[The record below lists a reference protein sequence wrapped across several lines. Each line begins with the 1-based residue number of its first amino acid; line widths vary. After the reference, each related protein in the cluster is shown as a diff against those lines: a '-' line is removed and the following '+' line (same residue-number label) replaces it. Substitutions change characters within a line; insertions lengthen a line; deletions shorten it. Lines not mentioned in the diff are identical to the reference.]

1 MAPGG
6 HAEGHCRGQETSAVR
21 GLASIALAFAVVLGG
36 CQSGPLRNLQEDVKS
51 IFGSTKGKPALA
63 AGIRQYEEGKYADA
77 AESLNSALYQG
88 LSSGERVT
96 AHKYLA
102 FIHCIS
108 GRPAACRE
116 QFRRALA
123 IDPNLELSAA
133 EAGHPIWGP
142 VFRAVKSGR

>member
-1 MAPGG
+1 M
-6 HAEGHCRGQETSAVR
+6 QNSSAMKGFVSVALVAL
-21 GLASIALAFAVVLGG
+21 GLSLGG
-36 CQSGPLRNLQEDVKS
+36 CQSGALRTIQEDLKS
-51 IFGSTKGKPALA
+51 LFGSTKGEPALA
-63 AGIRQYEEGKYADA
+63 VGIRQYEEGKYTEA
-77 AESLNSALYQG
+77 AESLNSGLYQG
-88 LSSGERVT
+88 LPSADRVT

-108 GRPAACRE
+108 ARPAACRQ

-123 IDPNLELSAA
+123 VNPNLELSAA